1 MIHYQIVP
9 KAKETTQNRKSR
21 VDSLGA
27 DVGVLVAGVAHL
39 AEARDEEVVAAMV
52 RRRVLLY
59 VGELH
64 KLWKGGGVG
73 KDKRK
78 QWKRSLFSMLL
89 TFILPG

>member
-1 MIHYQIVP
+1 MTHYQIVP

-64 KLWKGGGVG
+64 KLWKEGGWGRIRENSG
-73 KDKRK
+73 RG
-78 QWKRSLFSMLL
+78 RYFLCC
-89 TFILPG
+89 